1 MEGYRYVRIDEKAG
15 NIVDRHSYRRT
26 ERNNREREREFL
38 HREFAYIDGCETSEV

>member
-15 NIVDRHSYRRT
+15 NIVDRQSYRRT
-26 ERNNREREREFL
+26 ERNREREREFL